1 MSLYTASLLLTG
13 VVGLLLSLFVY
24 LSGKKQAPNQWLA
37 LCTLSVAVWSIG
49 QSLGELSPGHDEVLF
64 WTRINLG
71 GAIFIP
77 AFYLPFV
84 LALLNKLKTHR
95 RILQVNFLLALVF
108 ILSDLTPLFVAEVAR
123 RPSFRYYPVPGP
135 FYYLF
140 PLYFFLVVGYGLFK
154 LFQAVKGSLGNR
166 RNQLFYVILASLLG
180 FGGGVTAF
188 FPTFNINIPSLAYL
202 LVPLYLLIV
211 IYAILKHRLLDISV
225 VIRRGLI
232 YSILTL
238 IIAALYVL
246 LILFLG
252 RAFQSLT
259 GWNSILATAFFV
271 FALVAVFEPLRAA
284 IAAGVDHIFF
294 RGKYDYQKT
303 LKELSAAAVTIF
315 DPEELE
321 RKVVG
326 AIQATLKVDL
336 VEISKEKEVSPAFEL
351 SLPMAAKGSVVG
363 TLNLGPKLSGEG
375 YTEED
380 IDLLTTLANQVA
392 IARENANLY
401 REILR
406 ADKLAALGTVAAGL
420 AHEIKNPLAS
430 LKGMTQILPE
440 NLTDPGFV
448 KNYVEMVPRQLDR
461 INTIVETLM
470 RIGKPQKYAMT
481 GVNLSKILDDL
492 FRLMENQARKKN
504 IVFKKEWEPDLLVQ
518 GDAEQL
524 MQVFM
529 NLILNAIDAMPK
541 GGTLIIKGVGEEGK
555 GVRVE
560 VGDTGVGIPADKLKN
575 VFDPFFTTKEAGM
588 GLGLAVTYRIIKEHN
603 GEIEVKS
610 RMGEGTTFKI
620 WLSTRPR
627 V

>member
-1 MSLYTASLLLTG
+1 MTFYTTSLLATG
-13 VVGLLLSLFVY
+13 LASVILGIFVY
-24 LSGKKQAPNQWLA
+24 LQGKDRAPNLA
-37 LCTLSVAVWSIG
+37 LALYTLTVAVWSIG
-49 QSLGELSPGHDEVLF
+49 QGLGELAPTHGWVLL
-64 WTRINLG
+64 WTRFNLA
-71 GAIFIP
+71 GAILIP
-77 AFYLPFV
+77 AAFLTFV
-84 LALLNKLKTHR
+84 LALTGELKSR
-95 RILQVNFLLALVF
+95 RVILMVVGALAAVFL
-108 ILSDLTPLFVAEVAR
+108 LSDLTPLFVREVAA
-123 RPSFRYYPVPGP
+123 RPHFRFYPVPGP
-135 FYYLF
+135 FYFVF
-140 PLYFFLVVGYGLFK
+140 PFYFLAVVSYGLFK
-154 LFQAVKGSLGNR
+154 LVSALRRAYGNL
-166 RNQLFYVILASLLG
+166 RNQLLYVILASLLG
-180 FGGGVTAF
+180 FAGGATAF
-188 FPTFNINIPSLAYL
+188 FPTFNINFPPLTHI
-202 LVPLYLLIV
+202 LVPLYLAIAV
-211 IYAILKHRLLDISV
+211 YAILKHRLLDISV
-225 VIRRGLI
+225 VIRRGII

-246 LILFLG
+246 LILLLG
-252 RAFQSLT
+252 QAFQNLT
-259 GWNSILATAFFV
+259 GWNSILATALFV
-271 FALVAVFEPLRAA
+271 FALVAVFEPLRAS

-575 VFDPFFTTKEAGM
+575 VFDPFFTTKEGGM